1 MADFRNDDLEDILAG
16 MLDEQDRRNGRQS
29 SAAKP
34 PELPRRGD
42 APAAPAAPVP
52 EDEDAELARLQAAL
66 SAGKPLS
73 RAERIRLNELLDQRL
88 NELAAHIAQTKAAQT
103 SSSPADEPEPV
114 EAEEPDSPKEYG
126 SLAEALAAL
135 WGETEESDSH
145 PEPAAPRHT
154 PAAGTPSFAARAHD
168 SREARQPVRSAAP
181 APTGTPQATTLMGLT
196 DKVRTMQETL
206 LAKVAGQDH
215 AVYAFVSGYFQAQVM
230 AMADRERTKPLATFL
245 FTGSPGV
252 GKTYLAEQAA
262 QLLDLPYRRF
272 DMSEYSDKDA
282 GQLFAGSNKV
292 FKDSAPGLV
301 TEFVSKNPH
310 CVLLFDEIEKAHLN
324 VIHLF
329 LQILDR
335 GFLRD
340 NHTNQEVPFR
350 DAVIILTTNAGRQL
364 YSDPTHRNLADVS
377 RKTILKA
384 LADDVS
390 DVTGEPAFPAAI
402 CSRFASGNVI
412 LFNHLEAQHL
422 YSIVCDRIET
432 ARHQLE
438 AAYHLSI
445 KMNSAVMA
453 TVLFAEGGLADA
465 RTVSARA
472 EHFLLGELFELMR
485 LMAEHGQAADRL
497 RTVRFSVDMGDDP
510 AIRSLYG
517 SGREAEMLLFTQLL
531 PEGDHRFPNVLAHV
545 FHRPEPALALL
556 KERDI
561 LAVFVEPT
569 RGSEPYLNLE
579 DMDSPALTF
588 FNQVHE
594 RFPQV
599 PLYLLQTPD
608 ARINKEERLSFA
620 RRGCRK
626 VFTTT
631 GAGLPAILHTAYLNT
646 QRQLSM
652 NELARSNQVITFETA
667 QTLEADGQTAHIQ
680 LFRLRRKRAVQAQD
694 AQKLLSDV
702 SRPDVRFADVIGAA
716 DAKEELRFF
725 ADYLSNPRKY
735 SAAGLRNPKGLLL
748 YGPPGTG
755 KTMLAKA
762 MAGETG
768 MAFLAAKGGQFLQKY
783 VGEGP
788 KAVHELFQT
797 ARRYA
802 PSILFIDEIDAIA
815 RPRTGDDTQHTGK
828 EVLNALLTEMD
839 GFRGDDPQ
847 PVFVIAATNFGVDG
861 SSDSLD
867 SALVRRFDRAVLV
880 ELPSQSERLEFLTRA
895 RDKNPALALSDSALR
910 SMASRTPGMSLANL
924 DSVIAL
930 ALRTALRQNRSAV
943 DDALFAEA
951 LDTFQSGKEKQWS
964 PDELLRTARHEAG
977 HAYVCWQGGGE
988 PNYLTIVAR
997 SGYGGYMQQA
1007 SQEEKGSY
1015 SREELRARIRT
1026 CLAGRAAEIAYYGEE
1041 AGLTT
1046 GASGDLKNATRLARN
1061 MLTTYGM
1068 DDQFG
1073 LASLSGKEL
1082 DGPLGEKLY
1091 NQVNAMLT
1099 QELANTVE
1107 IIRKGM
1113 PTMDRLVNALMQE
1126 SHMDGS
1132 RMKEIF
1138 EGRS

>member
-1 MADFRNDDLEDILAG
+1 MADIRNDDLEDILAG
-16 MLDEQDRRNGRQS
+16 MLDEQDRSNGRQS
-29 SAAKP
+29 PAAKP
-34 PELPRRGD
+34 PELPRRG
-42 APAAPAAPVP
+42 AAAAPAASVP
-52 EDEDAELARLQAAL
+52 EDEDTE
-66 SAGKPLS
+66 
-73 RAERIRLNELLDQRL
+73 
-88 NELAAHIAQTKAAQT
+88 
-103 SSSPADEPEPV
+103 
-114 EAEEPDSPKEYG
+114 
-126 SLAEALAAL
+126 LAEALAAL
-135 WGETEESDSH
+135 WDETEEPGSQ

-154 PAAGTPSFAARAHD
+154 PAAGAPSFAVRAH
-168 SREARQPVRSAAP
+168 EPQQPARSAAS
-181 APTGTPQATTLMGLT
+181 AQAHTPQASTLMALT
-196 DKVRTMQETL
+196 DKVRAMQETL

-230 AMADRERTKPLATFL
+230 AMADQGRTKPLATFL

-422 YSIVCDRIET
+422 YSIVRDRIET

-445 KMNSAVMA
+445 EVDSAVMA

-485 LMAEHGQAADRL
+485 LMAEHGQESDRL

-531 PEGDHRFPNVLAHV
+531 PEGNHRFPHVLAHV

-569 RGSEPYLNLE
+569 HGDEPYLNLE

-608 ARINKEERLSFA
+608 ARISKEERLSFA

-626 VFTTT
+626 VFSTA

-694 AQKLLSDV
+694 TQKLLSDV

-725 ADYLSNPRKY
+725 ADYLTSPRKY
-735 SAAGLRNPKGLLL
+735 SAAGLRAPKGLLL

-768 MAFLAAKGGQFLQKY
+768 MAFLAAEGGQFLQKY

-788 KAVHELFQT
+788 QAVHELFQT

-828 EVLNALLTEMD
+828 DVLNALLTEMD
-839 GFRGDDPQ
+839 GFRSDNSQ
-847 PVFVIAATNFGVDG
+847 LVFVIAATNFGVDG
-861 SSDSLD
+861 GPDSLD
-867 SALVRRFDRAVLV
+867 TALVRRFDRAVLV
-880 ELPSQSERLEFLTRA
+880 ELPSQSERLQFLERA
-895 RDKNPALALSDSALR
+895 RGKNPALALSDSALR

-930 ALRTALRQNRSAV
+930 ALRTALRQNRAAV

-951 LDTFQSGKEKQWS
+951 LDTFQAGKEKQWS

-1126 SHMDGS
+1126 SHMDGP

>member
-1 MADFRNDDLEDILAG
+1 MADIRNDDLEDILAG
-16 MLDEQDRRNGRQS
+16 MLDEQDRSNGRQS
-29 SAAKP
+29 PAAKP
-34 PELPRRGD
+34 PELPRRG
-42 APAAPAAPVP
+42 AAAAPAASVP
-52 EDEDAELARLQAAL
+52 EGEDTE
-66 SAGKPLS
+66 
-73 RAERIRLNELLDQRL
+73 
-88 NELAAHIAQTKAAQT
+88 
-103 SSSPADEPEPV
+103 
-114 EAEEPDSPKEYG
+114 
-126 SLAEALAAL
+126 LAEALAAL
-135 WGETEESDSH
+135 WGETTEEPGSQ

-154 PAAGTPSFAARAHD
+154 PAAGAPSFAGRAC
-168 SREARQPVRSAAP
+168 EPQEPARSAAS
-181 APTGTPQATTLMGLT
+181 AQAHTPQASTLMALT
-196 DKVRTMQETL
+196 DKVRAMQETL
-206 LAKVAGQDH
+206 LSKVAGQDH

-230 AMADRERTKPLATFL
+230 AMADQGRTKPLATFL

-445 KMNSAVMA
+445 EVDSAVMA

-485 LMAEHGQAADRL
+485 LMAEHGQESDRL
-497 RTVRFSVDMGDDP
+497 RTVCFSVDMGDDP

-531 PEGDHRFPNVLAHV
+531 PEGDHRFPHVLAHV

-569 RGSEPYLNLE
+569 HGDEPYLNLE

-694 AQKLLSDV
+694 TQKLLSDV

-725 ADYLSNPRKY
+725 ADYLTSPRKY
-735 SAAGLRNPKGLLL
+735 SAAGLRAPKGLLL

-768 MAFLAAKGGQFLQKY
+768 MAFLAAEGGQFLQKY

-788 KAVHELFQT
+788 QAVHELFQT

-828 EVLNALLTEMD
+828 DVLNALLTEMD
-839 GFRGDDPQ
+839 GFRSDDPQ
-847 PVFVIAATNFGVDG
+847 LVFVIAATNFGVDG
-861 SSDSLD
+861 GPDSLD
-867 SALVRRFDRAVLV
+867 TALVRRFDRAVLV
-880 ELPSQSERLEFLTRA
+880 ELPSQSERLQFLERA
-895 RDKNPALALSDSALR
+895 RGKNPALALSDSALR

-930 ALRTALRQNRSAV
+930 ALRTALRQNRAAV

-951 LDTFQSGKEKQWS
+951 LDTFQAGKEKQWS

-1046 GASGDLKNATRLARN
+1046 GASGDLKDATRLARN

-1082 DGPLGEKLY
+1082 GGPLGEKLY

-1126 SHMDGS
+1126 SHMDGP